1 MGNSPGNKPD
11 FFQRREF
18 TFNLPGDIYVRYKCF
33 RDADEFKRAVL
44 ADMPERIE
52 IGPVYTA
59 TPDKNKV
66 LKKDVFKPVERELIF
81 DLDMNDYDDIRT
93 CCSGASVCKKC
104 ALFFVVLT
112 LARCSTPALTENGN
126 TKQNTPLLLLQ
137 VLDFH

>member
-1 MGNSPGNKPD
+1 MSTSPGNKPD

-18 TFNLPGDIYVRYKCF
+18 TFTLAGDIFVRYKCF
-33 RDADEFKRAVL
+33 RDADEFKKAVL

-93 CCSGASVCKKC
+93 CCTGANVCKK
-104 ALFFVVLT
+104 
-112 LARCSTPALTENGN
+112 
-126 TKQNTPLLLLQ
+126 
-137 VLDFH
+137 